1 MQTRAGRQPQGP
13 NPQGEHQPM
22 TRHYETLFVVKPS
35 LTEEEIQAHIEAVK
49 TLLEKNGAQIAATY
63 DWGMRKLAYEIDK
76 NPRGYYYVIYYTAP
90 GELIKELERNFRYN
104 EEILRFLNV
113 KYENKKEI
121 KAWQNLVNKAGAA
134 SAKKTETEAEKAE

>member
-1 MQTRAGRQPQGP
+1 
-13 NPQGEHQPM
+13 M
-22 TRHYETLFVVKPS
+22 TRHYETLFVVKPT
-35 LTEEEIQAHIEAVK
+35 LTEEEIRREIDNVK
-49 TLLEKNGAQIAATY
+49 SILTKNGATIAAEF
-63 DWGMRKLAYEIDK
+63 DWGMRKLAYEIEK

-104 EEILRFLNV
+104 EEIIRFLNV

-134 SAKKTETEAEKAE
+134 SAKKAEAQEAQQAEETAE

>member
-1 MQTRAGRQPQGP
+1 
-13 NPQGEHQPM
+13 M
-22 TRHYETLFVVKPS
+22 TRHYETLFVVKPT
-35 LTEEEIQAHIEAVK
+35 LTEEEIQAQIQGVK
-49 TLLEKNGAQIAATY
+49 DVLAKHDAQIAGEF
-63 DWGMRKLAYEIDK
+63 DWGMRKLAYEIEK

-90 GELIKELERNFRYN
+90 ASLIKDLEHYFRYN

-134 SAKKTETEAEKAE
+134 SAKKAQSQPAEAEKATEETA